1 MSAELLLATLLMTG
15 LGQVA
20 QKLTVEHW
28 RLVAAD
34 GWTARLRSP
43 WPWLALLALGLGL
56 LCWLLLLQRVEV
68 GSAYPMLAL
77 NFVLVTLAAR
87 FVFDEPVDR
96 RHLAGLLLIVAGVAL
111 LGRSA

>member
-1 MSAELLLATLLMTG
+1 MSRALLLATLLMTG

-56 LCWLLLLQRVEV
+56 LCWLLPCN
-68 GSAYPMLAL
+68 GWKSAAPSDAGAELRPGHPGG
-77 NFVLVTLAAR
+77 TS
-87 FVFDEPVDR
+87 VFDEPVDR
-96 RHLAGLLLIVAGVAL
+96 RHLPACC
-111 LGRSA
+111 

>member
-1 MSAELLLATLLMTG
+1 MSAALLLATLLMTG

-68 GSAYPMLAL
+68 RQRLSDAGAELRPGHPGG
-77 NFVLVTLAAR
+77 TLR
-87 FVFDEPVDR
+87 LR
-96 RHLAGLLLIVAGVAL
+96 
-111 LGRSA
+111 

>member
-1 MSAELLLATLLMTG
+1 MSAALLLATLLMTG

-28 RLVAAD
+28 RRVAAA

-56 LCWLLLLQRVEV
+56 RCWLLLLQRVEV

-96 RHLAGLLLIVAGVAL
+96 RPLAGLLLIVAGVAL

>member
-1 MSAELLLATLLMTG
+1 MSAALLLATLLMTG

-43 WPWLALLALGLGL
+43 WPWLALLALGSACSAGCCSCNGWKSAAPIR
-56 LCWLLLLQRVEV
+56 CWR
-68 GSAYPMLAL
+68 
-77 NFVLVTLAAR
+77 
-87 FVFDEPVDR
+87 
-96 RHLAGLLLIVAGVAL
+96 
-111 LGRSA
+111 